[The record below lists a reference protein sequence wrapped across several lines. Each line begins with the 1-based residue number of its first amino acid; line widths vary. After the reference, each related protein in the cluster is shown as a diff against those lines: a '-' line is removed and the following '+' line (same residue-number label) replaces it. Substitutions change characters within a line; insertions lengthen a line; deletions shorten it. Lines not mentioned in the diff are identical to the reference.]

1 MAFQRLARVLIA
13 LAVWCCPLEAANT
26 RPDLMAWK
34 HSVVEHYAA
43 IVAASYADA
52 LDGAR
57 ALAEAVDVFLAAPD
71 AETLERARQAWID
84 ARVPYVQ
91 TEAYRFYDGPIERVE
106 GLVNSWPIDENLIDY
121 VEGDPNAGI
130 VNHPERFPTITR
142 ALLVSL
148 NEKGGEKNITTGFHA
163 IEFLLWGQDL
173 NERGP
178 GQRSHLDY
186 VDRRAPHADRRRE
199 YLRVVTHLLVEHLAI
214 VADAWAPGRGNYR
227 EQFLAMPPDAAL
239 ADMIKGIGILSGA
252 ELSGERLTVPYE
264 TKEQEDEHS
273 CFSDTTDRDIVND
286 AAGIENVFLGRYG
299 PGDAPRVPSGPSVRG
314 LLERIDPALAKR
326 LESEIARSV
335 AAARAVPAPFDR
347 AIVGPDTAPGRV
359 AVKTLIAAL
368 RTQADSMAQAGSVL
382 GLDLNF

>member
-1 MAFQRLARVLIA
+1 MAFRRLANVLAA
-13 LAVWCCPLEAANT
+13 LVVGLSPLKAADT
-26 RPDLMAWK
+26 ALDPISLKR
-34 HSVVEHYAA
+34 SVVNQYAT
-43 IVAASYADA
+43 IVSASYADA
-52 LDGAR
+52 LAGAR
-57 ALAEAVDVFLAAPD
+57 ALAEAVDAFVAAPG
-71 AETLERARQAWID
+71 AETLQRARLAWID

-91 TEAYRFYDGPIERVE
+91 TEAYRFYDGPIESVE
-106 GLVNSWPIDENLIDY
+106 GLINSWPIDENLIDY

-130 VNHPERFPTITR
+130 VNHPERFPAITR
-142 ALLVSL
+142 ELLVSL

-186 VDRRAPHADRRRE
+186 VDGRAPHADRRRE
-199 YLRVVTHLLVEHLAI
+199 YLRVAAHLLVEHLAT
-214 VADAWAPGRGNYR
+214 VLDAWAPGKADYR
-227 EQFLAMPPDAAL
+227 ERFLAMPPDAAL
-239 ADMIKGIGILSGA
+239 ASMLKGIGILSGA

-286 AAGIENVFLGRYG
+286 ALGIENVFLGRYG
-299 PGDAPRVPSGPSVRG
+299 SVPSGPSLRD
-314 LLERIDPALAKR
+314 LLERLDPALAKR
-326 LESEIARSV
+326 LELEIARSV

-347 AIVGPDTAPGRV
+347 AITGPDTAPGRV
-359 AVKTLIAAL
+359 AVKKLITAL
-368 RTQADSMAQAGSVL
+368 RTEADSLAQAGSVL